1 MKNFVIPAK
10 AGILSI
16 GLFLASHL
24 PAFAAEYVVDKA
36 QSKIAFSGTH
46 AGKAFKGTFGTWDAV
61 IQFDDANLAAS
72 SVKVTIDT
80 ASAKTGDSMYDG
92 TLPTADWFDVK
103 NHPQANF
110 VSESITK
117 KADGGYNAKG
127 QLTIRGK
134 SVPVAFDFAL
144 SDLAAPPV
152 KTNFTLTL
160 DRLAHDIGLKSDA
173 KAEWVSKEIPLDITL
188 VASPK

>member
-1 MKNFVIPAK
+1 MKFIKISAK
-10 AGILSI
+10 AGIVSI

-24 PAFAAEYVVDKA
+24 PALAADYVVDKA
-36 QSKIAFSGTH
+36 QSAIEFSGTH
-46 AGKAFKGTFGTWDAV
+46 AGKAFKGRFDAWDAA
-61 IQFDDANLAAS
+61 ISFDPANLAAS

-80 ASAKTGDSMYDG
+80 ASAKTGDAMYDG

-103 NHPQANF
+103 THPQATF
-110 VSESITK
+110 TSESITK
-117 KADGGYNAKG
+117 NDDGSYAAKG

-134 SVPVAFDFAL
+134 AVPVSFSFAL

-173 KAEWVSKEIPLDITL
+173 KAEWVSKEIPISVTL
-188 VASPK
+188 AASPK

>member
-1 MKNFVIPAK
+1 MKKIVI
-10 AGILSI
+10 S
-16 GLFLASHL
+16 LAVFFASFTS
-24 PAFAAEYVVDKA
+24 AFAAEYVVDKA
-36 QSKIAFSGTH
+36 ASSIEFSGTH
-46 AGKAFKGTFGTWDAV
+46 AGKPFKGSFGTWDAA

-80 ASAKTGDSMYDG
+80 ASAKTGDAMYDG

-103 NHPQANF
+103 NHPQATF
-110 VSESITK
+110 ASESISK
-117 KADGGYNAKG
+117 KVDGSYSAKG

-144 SDLAAPPV
+144 SNLASPPV
-152 KTNFTLTL
+152 KTSFTLTL

-173 KAEWVSKEIPLDITL
+173 KAEWVSKEIAINVTL